1 MKKLDY
7 FSLYASICATI
18 LKRDGLPVWAEIA
31 EEARR
36 QAPLIRFTARKQSL
50 KRAA

>member
-36 QAPLIRFTARKQSL
+36 QAPMIRFQERK
-50 KRAA
+50 KAA